1 MLLSCS
7 GVSKAFSGVEVL
19 HGVDFI
25 LRAGEV
31 HGLVG
36 ANGAGK
42 STLMKIISGAISDYR
57 GEILLDGRPV
67 RMSRP
72 HEALQSGIA
81 MVYQELSGIGMLSV
95 AENVYLG
102 RQPTGR
108 NGLID
113 WPGMRESAQSVLK
126 RVNLEIDVTRRLEDY
141 SLSVRQLIEIARCL
155 DAGSRIFILDEPTSA
170 LSQPEKERLFELIR
184 QLRDEG
190 KGIVFVSHF
199 IEDVLEI
206 CDTVTILVDGGVG
219 ATEPASS
226 LTKHT
231 VIHEMLDGRDQT
243 TEEALESA
251 VTLASPVRGK
261 PMVELI
267 GLSLRPTLQEINLSI
282 HPGESLG
289 IYGFVGAGHQEVARC
304 LAGSLQADSGIYK
317 WKGERIPL
325 PFPSD
330 AVNRGIAFVSA
341 DRASALVPNA
351 ETYKNTTLA
360 HLERAA
366 GNWLTSRR
374 EVAVA
379 RPILE
384 KVNCQ
389 PSDPFLHT
397 ASLSGGNQQK
407 VVLARWLL
415 DEICLLVL
423 EEPTRGMDV
432 EAKREVMEIVRQLK
446 RKGTAILIASSEPEL
461 LLAHADR
468 ILVMHRGEI
477 TREFADCTV
486 DKAELIRYA

>member
-1 MLLSCS
+1 MLLSCN
-7 GVSKAFSGVEVL
+7 GISKAYSGVEVL
-19 HGVDFI
+19 HGVDFS

-67 RMSRP
+67 HMNRP

-102 RQPTGR
+102 RQLTHR

-113 WPGMRESAQSVLK
+113 WPRMRESAQSVLQ
-126 RVNLEIDVTRRLEDY
+126 RVNLEIDITRRLGDY
-141 SLSVRQLIEIARCL
+141 SLSVRQLVEIARCL

-184 QLRDEG
+184 QLRGEG

-206 CDTVTILVDGGVG
+206 CDTVTILVDGKVG
-219 ATEPASS
+219 ATVAASD

-243 TEEALESA
+243 TEEALGRS
-251 VTLASPVRGK
+251 VTLPPAATGE

-267 GLSLRPTLQEINLSI
+267 DLSLGHTLRQISLSI
-282 HPGESLG
+282 RPGESLG
-289 IYGFVGAGHQEVARC
+289 IYGFVGAGHQEVAKC
-304 LAGSLQADSGIYK
+304 LAGSLEADSGSLK
-317 WKGERIPL
+317 WKGLQMPL
-325 PFPSD
+325 LNPPK
-330 AVNRGIAFVSA
+330 AVDLGIAFVSA

-351 ETYKNTTLA
+351 ETYKNTTIA
-360 HLERAA
+360 HLKRAA
-366 GNWLTSRR
+366 GNWLTTRR

-384 KVNCQ
+384 RVNCQ

-407 VVLARWLL
+407 VVVAKWLL

-432 EAKREVMEIVRQLK
+432 EAKREVMEIVRELK
-446 RKGTAILIASSEPEL
+446 TAGSAILIASTEPEL

-468 ILVMHRGEI
+468 ILVMRRGEI
-477 TREFADCTV
+477 TREFADSTV
-486 DKAELIRYA
+486 DKAELIKYA